1 MSNFKTKSQ
10 PLITIV
16 TICYNSV
23 ELIEKTLNSVTKQCY
38 ANKEYVVIDGAS
50 RDGTKKIVEQYID
63 SIDFFVSEPDKGI
76 YHAMNKAVEVA
87 KGEWVIFMNAGDL
100 FVNNEVVAKVS
111 RALSDKDDV
120 VYGDILINNN
130 KELTVKEAPLAIA
143 SMHRM
148 PFCHQA
154 VFTRTSLLRSFPFD
168 EKYKLSAD
176 FKLYKQLSLKK
187 VVFKRLPIPITIYDR
202 TGLSNSQRSR
212 GLAEN
217 IAIIKEIDNWQEKL
231 RLLPRLYFVKSWTT
245 IRHILKKKKI

>member
-1 MSNFKTKSQ
+1 MSNLKTKSH

-16 TICYNSV
+16 TVCYNSV
-23 ELIEKTLNSVTKQCY
+23 ELIEKTLKSVLKQRY

-50 RDGTKKIVEQYID
+50 TDGTKKIVEQYID

-100 FVNNEVVAKVS
+100 FLDNEVLEKVS
-111 RALSDKDDV
+111 QSLCIETDV
-120 VYGDILINNN
+120 LYGDILTARNGD
-130 KELTVKEAPLAIA
+130 LVLKEAPPEITHL
-143 SMHRM
+143 HRM
-148 PFCHQA
+148 SFCHQA

-176 FKLYKQLSLKK
+176 FKLYKQLSLKEF
-187 VVFKRLPIPITIYDR
+187 VFKRLPIPITIYDR

-245 IRHILKKKKI
+245 IRYFLKKKKI